1 MSSRSRSTSLLAVG
15 SVASGLAAYLFFSLT
30 THALGATD
38 AAPVAVL
45 WAWWSFSSA
54 ALTFPVQHWAIRA
67 LAADGD
73 ERRVRATTPRL
84 LVAAVVLAC
93 LSTLVAW
100 LLREPLFAGHSGVF
114 PLLMGLVVLGS
125 VGNGLVR
132 GLLTGRH
139 RIGTVGASLVGE
151 NSLRCL
157 YAVVLLAAGVTDPA
171 AYGWSLI
178 GGYLVLVF
186 WPGALRASAAGGP
199 LPAAEPLLRFLG
211 PASGGQLLAQ
221 GVLTGGPVLL
231 ALAGGSPAEVT
242 TLFAALALF
251 RAPYTLGT
259 SMVALLTGRFTRW
272 LVAGRHDLVRRAG
285 WQLVGATAVAVPAA
299 AVLAWTIGP
308 ALLRIVF
315 GDDIDLSRGLTT
327 LVAIGSALALAGLV
341 ATTTLLA
348 AGRAAHLVAF
358 WVVAIGVGSA
368 WWVAVQPG
376 ALDGAVGWFVV
387 VETVAAALLLTTA
400 VRTARAVA
408 D

>member
-1 MSSRSRSTSLLAVG
+1 MRSRSRSTSLLAVG
-15 SVASGLAAYLFFSLT
+15 SVANGVGAYLFFSLT

-38 AAPVAVL
+38 AAPVSVL
-45 WAWWSFSSA
+45 WAWWSFAAA

-84 LVAAVVLAC
+84 LVAAAVLAG
-93 LSTLVAW
+93 LSSLVAW
-100 LLREPLFAGHSGVF
+100 LLRDPLFAGHSGVF

-125 VGNGLVR
+125 VANGLVR
-132 GLLTGRH
+132 GLLTGRQ
-139 RIGTVGASLVGE
+139 RIGTVAASLFGE
-151 NSLRCL
+151 NALRCL
-157 YAVVLLAAGVTDPA
+157 YAAVLFAAGVTDPA

-178 GGYLVLVF
+178 GGYLVLAF
-186 WPGALRASAAGGP
+186 WPGALRARAGAGP
-199 LPAAEPLLRFLG
+199 LPPAEPLLRFLG

-242 TLFAALALF
+242 SLFAALALF

-285 WQLVGATAVAVPAA
+285 WQLVGVTAVTLPLAA
-299 AVLAWTIGP
+299 AFAWTVGP
-308 ALLRIVF
+308 ELLRIVF
-315 GDDIDLSRGLTT
+315 GEGIDLSRGLTT
-327 LVAIGSALALAGLV
+327 LVAVGSVLALAGLV

-348 AGRAAHLVAF
+348 AGRTLHLVAF
-358 WVVAIGVGSA
+358 WMVAITVGSA
-368 WWVAVQPG
+368 WWVAVRPG
-376 ALDGAVGWFVV
+376 PLPGTVGWFVV
-387 VETVAAALLLTTA
+387 VETVAAATLLTTA
-400 VRTARAVA
+400 VRSGRQVA
-408 D
+408 A

>member
-15 SVASGLAAYLFFSLT
+15 SVASGVAAYLFFSLT
-30 THALGATD
+30 THALGATA

-139 RIGTVGASLVGE
+139 RIGAVGASLVAE
-151 NSLRCL
+151 NTLRCL

-178 GGYLVLVF
+178 GGYLVLAF
-186 WPGALRASAAGGP
+186 WPGALRASAAGGA
-199 LPAAEPLLRFLG
+199 LPEAEPLLRFLG

-358 WVVAIGVGSA
+358 WVAAVVVGSA

-400 VRTARAVA
+400 VRTARAVT

>member
-15 SVASGLAAYLFFSLT
+15 SVASGVAAYLFFSLT

-38 AAPVAVL
+38 AAPVSVL
-45 WAWWSFSSA
+45 WAWWSFAGA

-84 LVAAVVLAC
+84 VVAAVVLAA
-93 LSTLVAW
+93 LSSLVAW
-100 LLREPLFAGHSGVF
+100 LLREPLFAGHAGVF

-125 VGNGLVR
+125 VANGLVR

-151 NSLRCL
+151 NALRCL
-157 YAVVLLAAGVTDPA
+157 YAGVLFAVGVTDPA

-178 GGYLVLVF
+178 GGYLVLAF
-186 WPGALRASAAGGP
+186 WPGALRARAGTDD
-199 LPAAEPLLRFLG
+199 LPEPEPLLRFLG

-285 WQLVGATAVAVPAA
+285 WQLVGATLVVVPVA

-308 ALLRIVF
+308 WLLQVIF

-327 LVAIGSALALAGLV
+327 LVAVGNALALAGLV

-358 WVVAIGVGSA
+358 WVGAIAVGSL
-368 WWVAVQPG
+368 WWVVVQPG

-387 VETVAAALLLTTA
+387 VETVAAAMLLTTA
-400 VRTARAVA
+400 VRSARAA
-408 D
+408 A